1 MVRKENIV
9 EVEGL
14 RGGKGS
20 AEIHHILDK
29 EELMGHGKMYAR
41 VVLRPHSSIGW
52 HQHVGDTE
60 PYLILKGEG
69 VFIDNDRSETVV
81 KPGDVCVINVGEW
94 HSIENNT
101 DQELELMALVINEGA
116 K

>member
-1 MVRKENIV
+1 MVKKERVIV
-9 EVEGL
+9 VEGV

-20 AEIHHILDK
+20 AEMHHFLEKD
-29 EELMGHGKMYAR
+29 ELLGHCSLFAR
-41 VVLRPHSSIGW
+41 VVLKPHSSVGW

-60 PYLILKGEG
+60 PYAIIKGEG
-69 VFIDNDRSETVV
+69 TFIDNDGSKTTVR
-81 KPGDVCVINVGEW
+81 PGDVCIIEVGHW

-101 DQELELMALVINEGA
+101 DEDMEMIALVINEEA